1 MDGNDFLMGGGAP
14 SARFPTKGTR
24 VAGEVLAV
32 PETRQQTDMVT
43 KAPKFYKNGDP
54 MMSVVVRIQ
63 TEMRDP
69 SIPND
74 DGERRCFVKGR
85 AIKALREAVKAAGV
99 KRIEPGGYF
108 AMQWVDSMLPTG
120 GLPEGE
126 KIYQFTYTPPAA
138 SASSDEADMPDWAR
152 EEPPVRHTPASEPP
166 RGASTSVN
174 VPAGGNPLE
183 GLSDEQK
190 RALAAIGFKV
200 P

>member
-24 VAGEVLAV
+24 IAGEVLAT
-32 PETRQQTDMVT
+32 PETRQQTDMAT

-63 TEMRDP
+63 TDIRDP
-69 SIPND
+69 NIPND

-85 AIKALREAVKAAGV
+85 ALKALRETVKAAGA
-99 KRIEPGGYF
+99 KRIEPGGF
-108 AMQWVDSMLPTG
+108 FSMTWTDSLLPTG

-126 KIYQFTYTPPAA
+126 KVYRFEYTPPAA
-138 SASSDEADMPDWAR
+138 QASSDEADMPEWAQP
-152 EEPPVRHTPASEPP
+152 EPVT
-166 RGASTSVN
+166 TTVN
-174 VPAGGNPLE
+174 VPAGGSPLD

-190 RALAAIGFKV
+190 RALQAIGFKV